1 MAMIKCPDCGKQISD
16 KAEKCIYCGNVL
28 KKTTKICCPECGTE
42 LEEESEFCPVC
53 GCPVTNVSEDMPQKV
68 EVTGVKVNKKI
79 QKIIAVSII
88 AIMIIIIALIIGNKT
103 KVAREVS
110 SAQKRSE
117 EYSADFE
124 QAAYTMLTGAGD
136 AESCGNLIKQVWYN
150 SIYQER
156 DEKTNKY
163 TRPNGYFVS
172 DFNEALKNL
181 FADASFKLKINSIE
195 ENQKT
200 LTSLMKKLKNPPEE
214 YKDAYASIS
223 ELYNAYLTFT
233 NLVIS
238 PTGSLK
244 TFSDDF
250 NTADNDTLNCYNA
263 MEIYLED

>member
-28 KKTTKICCPECGTE
+28 KKPTQICCLECGTE
-42 LEEESEFCPVC
+42 LEKGSEVCPVC
-53 GCPVTNVSEDMPQKV
+53 GCPITDVSENVPQKV
-68 EVTGVKVNKKI
+68 EVTGVKVNKRVR
-79 QKIIAVSII
+79 KIITVGVIVV
-88 AIMIIIIALIIGNKT
+88 IIIISALIIGNRMKM
-103 KVAREVS
+103 ARENS
-110 SAQKRSE
+110 NAQKRSE

-124 QAAYTMLTGAGD
+124 RADYTMLTGAGD

-150 SIYQER
+150 AIYQER

-163 TRPNGYFVS
+163 TMPNGYFIS

-181 FADASFKLKINSIE
+181 FADTSFSRRINSIE
-195 ENQKT
+195 ENQET

-223 ELYNAYLTFT
+223 ELYNAYLTLT

-238 PTGSLK
+238 PTGSLQ
-244 TFSDDF
+244 TFSADF
-250 NTADNDTLNCYNA
+250 NSADNDTLNCYNA
-263 MEIYLED
+263 MEVYLED